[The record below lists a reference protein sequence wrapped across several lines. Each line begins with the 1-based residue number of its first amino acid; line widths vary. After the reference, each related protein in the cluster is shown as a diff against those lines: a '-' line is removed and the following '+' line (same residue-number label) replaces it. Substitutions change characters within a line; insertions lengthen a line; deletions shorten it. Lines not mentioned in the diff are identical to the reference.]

1 MQPLRSMMIL
11 FDPDQPEAAQGF
23 PRLSVA
29 RANRALKSPL
39 PGRPTLMRY
48 LREVRAAVGLKGE
61 VSVLLTTNEG
71 IRGLNRRFRKKNK
84 ATDVLSFPAE
94 AGFGIVGDL
103 AISVETAARQAE
115 EQGHRLS
122 MELRVLMLHGMLHLA
137 GYDHEADAG
146 EMARKEC
153 RLRTKLGLPLGL
165 IERASGRRSV
175 VSKPVVS
182 KPVVRK
188 SVVRKSVIRKSV
200 VSNLTAIG
208 RARSRFSAGMTER
221 KAGTKTETISEVKTR
236 ANIPKKASAEKKRA
250 VATTIEV
257 RPGKSQTAGMRRG
270 AAR

>member
-23 PRLSVA
+23 PRLSIA
-29 RANRALKSPL
+29 GANRALKSPL

-153 RLRTKLGLPLGL
+153 SLRTKLGLPLGL

-175 VSKPVVS
+175 DS

-221 KAGTKTETISEVKTR
+221 KASTKTETISEVKTR

-270 AAR
+270 VAR

>member
-175 VSKPVVS
+175 DSKP
-182 KPVVRK
+182 
-188 SVVRKSVIRKSV
+188 VVRKSVIRKSV

-221 KAGTKTETISEVKTR
+221 KASTKTETISEVKTR
-236 ANIPKKASAEKKRA
+236 ANIPKKASTEKKRA
-250 VATTIEV
+250 IATTIEV

-270 AAR
+270 VAR

>member
-175 VSKPVVS
+175 VSKPVV
-182 KPVVRK
+182 RK

-200 VSNLTAIG
+200 ISNLTAIG

-221 KAGTKTETISEVKTR
+221 KASTKTETISEVKTR
-236 ANIPKKASAEKKRA
+236 ANIPKKASTEKKRA
-250 VATTIEV
+250 IATTIEV

-270 AAR
+270 VAR

>member
-23 PRLSVA
+23 PRLSIA
-29 RANRALKSPL
+29 GANRALKSPL

-175 VSKPVVS
+175 DS

-221 KAGTKTETISEVKTR
+221 KASTKTETISEVKTR
-236 ANIPKKASAEKKRA
+236 ANIPKKASAEKKRE
-250 VATTIEV
+250 VATTTEV

-270 AAR
+270 VAR

>member
-23 PRLSVA
+23 PRLSVV

-175 VSKPVVS
+175 DS

-221 KAGTKTETISEVKTR
+221 KASTKTETISEVKTR
-236 ANIPKKASAEKKRA
+236 ANIPKKASTEKKRA
-250 VATTIEV
+250 IATTIEV

-270 AAR
+270 VAR

>member
-175 VSKPVVS
+175 DS

-221 KAGTKTETISEVKTR
+221 KASTKTETISEVKTR
-236 ANIPKKASAEKKRA
+236 ANIPKKASTEKKRA
-250 VATTIEV
+250 IATTVEV

-270 AAR
+270 VAR